1 MDFTGAYLIFAAINN
16 LNLNS
21 FTMKV
26 KAFFRLSAFL
36 LLLYGCTDTWEEL
49 TREEKR
55 RQESAAFS
63 FEEAHTF
70 FEEVME
76 HIPVTRSSQAL
87 QSDGVNFPTGEFTVR
102 WEDARQVQR
111 GDIVF
116 FDIPIET
123 QMRYTAYQEVAYNDS
138 LYYYQPVPMYQRLMV
153 MRHTALQQDA
163 CYITTFIPD
172 SDELGMS
179 DCVKCMQD
187 DTSGRYSGLVLY
199 LDLYN
204 FRPVRVDRYKDG
216 KWSAGVFLSGE
227 VDDALDKVNYAR
239 SLMGNVRISQR
250 MVTTRLGS
258 DEGVP
263 GLKGGRYTYIGNGFW
278 MYYGKDSHGRNVEY
292 LTIDWN
298 EDGKPDALCLDEVV
312 VVGETKPEPVNE
324 EPFFPPS
331 IRPTHPDTPRQ
342 DNPSINPYPSP
353 DDGGWSSGPYP
364 PPPTYEPMPK
374 TLPPVKLVFPKEKYL
389 GYVDPGRDC
398 MAVCKDM
405 LTKMSGNWS
414 EVERYQL
421 YVENPDGSLK
431 LVGDPKKA
439 FNMLNES
446 LNERMPI
453 LVGLNYKSRYKGNLD
468 QTTDHFVVI
477 LGRGYDEAKQQY
489 YYIYAETGLGEKYVD
504 RVFNDKNRLY
514 YNPEKG
520 TFRGKHQVDPR
531 LTYDIVQIRP
541 LKKK

>member
-1 MDFTGAYLIFAAINN
+1 
-16 LNLNS
+16 
-21 FTMKV
+21 MKV

-123 QMRYTAYQEVAYNDS
+123 QMRYTAYQEVAYDDS

-153 MRHTALQQDA
+153 MRHTVLQQDA

-263 GLKGGRYTYIGNGFW
+263 GLKGGRYTYIGNSFW
-278 MYYGKDSHGRNVEY
+278 LYYGKDSNGNEVVY

-298 EDGKPDALCLDEVV
+298 EDGKPDSLCTPDAV
-312 VVGETKPEPVNE
+312 VVGEKPEPVDNGTNL
-324 EPFFPPS
+324 PFPFIDFSDRPS
-331 IRPTHPDTPRQ
+331 GPHPDP
-342 DNPSINPYPSP
+342 DLGAVWGGEIPSS
-353 DDGGWSSGPYP
+353 P
-364 PPPTYEPMPK
+364 PPNPLLER
-374 TLPPVKLVFPKEKYL
+374 LPNIKLKFDEDDYP
-389 GYVDPGRDC
+389 GYDTDADPPRDC
-398 MAVCKDM
+398 YEVCIILLDKK
-405 LTKMSGNWS
+405 LGKWY
-414 EVERYQL
+414 EVKRYQL
-421 YVENPDGSLK
+421 YVEDSGKLK
-431 LVGDPKKA
+431 RVGDPQKG
-439 FNMLNES
+439 FNMINES
-446 LNERMPI
+446 LKQEIPV
-453 LVGLNYKSRYKGNLD
+453 LVGLDYNVGSPNSDK
-468 QTTDHFVVI
+468 TTDHFV
-477 LGRGYDEAKQQY
+477 LLTGRGYDEDKQQY
-489 YYIYAETGLGEKYVD
+489 FFYFIETGHRRSKASSALSE
-504 RVFNDKNRLY
+504 RNRLY
-514 YNPEKG
+514 YDENQGMFIGRKLAKAK
-520 TFRGKHQVDPR
+520 RN
-531 LTYDIVQIRP
+531 YSIVQIRI
-541 LKKK
+541 LKK

>member
-1 MDFTGAYLIFAAINN
+1 
-16 LNLNS
+16 
-21 FTMKV
+21 
-26 KAFFRLSAFL
+26 
-36 LLLYGCTDTWEEL
+36 
-49 TREEKR
+49 
-55 RQESAAFS
+55 
-63 FEEAHTF
+63 
-70 FEEVME
+70 
-76 HIPVTRSSQAL
+76 
-87 QSDGVNFPTGEFTVR
+87 
-102 WEDARQVQR
+102 
-111 GDIVF
+111 
-116 FDIPIET
+116 
-123 QMRYTAYQEVAYNDS
+123 MRYTAYQEIAYNDS

-153 MRHTALQQDA
+153 MRHTVLQQDA

-263 GLKGGRYTYIGNGFW
+263 GLSGGRYTYIGNSFW
-278 MYYGKDSHGRNVEY
+278 LYYGKDSNGNEVVY

-298 EDGKPDALCLDEVV
+298 EDGKPDSLCTPDAV
-312 VVGETKPEPVNE
+312 VVGERPEPVYD
-324 EPFFPPS
+324 PPYFPPPVFS
-331 IRPTHPDTPRQ
+331 EPPEASSD
-342 DNPSINPYPSP
+342 DLYSGP
-353 DDGGWSSGPYP
+353 DDGGGSSGPYL
-364 PPPTYEPMPK
+364 PPPTPEPMPK

-389 GYVDPGRDC
+389 GYVRPGRDC
-398 MAVCKDM
+398 MEVCKDM
-405 LTKMSGNWS
+405 LTKMLGNWS

-446 LNERMPI
+446 LNEKMPV
-453 LVGLNYKSRYKGNLD
+453 LVGLNYHQGGSGNYD
-468 QTTDHFVVI
+468 NTTDHFVVI
-477 LGRGYDEAKQQY
+477 LGRGYDETIQQY
-489 YYIYAETGLGEKYVD
+489 YYIYAETGLGEQYVTSALSD
-504 RVFNDKNRLY
+504 ENRLF
-514 YNPEKG
+514 YNQEKG
-520 TFRGKHQVDPR
+520 AFQGKSK
-531 LTYDIVQIRP
+531 LTGKTYDIVQIRP
-541 LKKK
+541 LKKN